1 MDASSSSL
9 ENVTQL
15 NDSNQVQTSRNVN
28 MHNQNQ
34 SYGISALS
42 SAISPSTS
50 LFCTTIVEENTNQLS
65 KNNYSKCLSASS
77 SSFTST
83 STPITQTSITKAK
96 IDLDELKANQ
106 RQLFNISLF
115 NSSNKSSLSSKSNS
129 PNSDKSQKVEYGE
142 LIFDA
147 LATNNLSVSQNSTSQ
162 TSVSISSQKPVAF
175 KTESTLDTSDLFK
188 KYNLNSNNNN
198 NIDNSQYS
206 VNNKKWFDIL
216 ASSTDEEKSASQRK
230 LSTSSLSQGPL
241 LDDTLEN
248 DQESKMFSLIQID
261 NKSSLMSASPSV
273 LVNSLNST
281 KMETLRDLEPEN
293 EMKSLKSFSF
303 TSQENTSFRSDNG
316 MFGKFLKNYNSTTG
330 ASVMDEPEI
339 SFVSCKTFS
348 NPVSPRTAQS
358 FSQCSNQSSES
369 SYSLIK
375 LQKKQLS
382 QQFADCSS
390 IEQPSSLSSS
400 QMKKSFS
407 TTIPFE
413 TTSCDTIGRINENF
427 SKTGSE
433 CEKTCESDR
442 RGSNN
447 SQKNESFISF
457 YNQELTNLTPMGKK
471 FESTLFLKTL
481 VQSEED
487 IHNSTMISLKETNAS
502 NKQQSTVW
510 NSTPMVSNS
519 DLKFMTNQFQDSC
532 TFENFGN
539 TINDNTNES
548 ASLLYFNESTNLS
561 FTVSLN
567 NSLVLKHI
575 FSFKSV

>member
-15 NDSNQVQTSRNVN
+15 NESNQVQTSRAVN
-28 MHNQNQ
+28 LQNQNQ
-34 SYGISALS
+34 SYGISAMS

-50 LFCTTIVEENTNQLS
+50 LFCTTIAEENTNQNS
-65 KNNYSKCLSASS
+65 KNNYSKSLSASS

-83 STPITQTSITKAK
+83 STPITQTSVSKAK
-96 IDLDELKANQ
+96 TDLEELKTNQ

-115 NSSNKSSLSSKSNS
+115 NSTNKSSFSSKSNS
-129 PNSDKSQKVEYGE
+129 PCSDKSQKVEYGE

-147 LATNNLSVSQNSTSQ
+147 LATNNLSVSQSSMSQ
-162 TSVSISSQKPVAF
+162 TSVSNSSQKPVAF

-198 NIDNSQYS
+198 NNNNDNSQYS
-206 VNNKKWFDIL
+206 INNKKWFDIL
-216 ASSTDEEKSASQRK
+216 ASTTDEEKSASQRK

-248 DQESKMFSLIQID
+248 DQESKMFSLIQIE

-273 LVNSLNST
+273 LINSLDST
-281 KMETLRDLEPEN
+281 KMESLRDLEPEN
-293 EMKSLKSFSF
+293 EMRSLRSCSL

-358 FSQCSNQSSES
+358 FSERSSNQSAES

-390 IEQPSSLSSS
+390 IDQPSSLSSS
-400 QMKKSFS
+400 QMRKSLS

-413 TTSCDTIGRINENF
+413 TTSMFKTTSSETMARSNENYENF
-427 SKTGSE
+427 SKTENQSD
-433 CEKTCESDR
+433 KTCESDR
-442 RGSNN
+442 RGSTS

-457 YNQELTNLTPMGKK
+457 YNQELTNLTPMNKK
-471 FESTLFLKTL
+471 FESTVFLKSL

-487 IHNSTMISLKETNAS
+487 IHNSTMISLKETNES
-502 NKQQSTVW
+502 NKQQSTLW

-532 TFENFGN
+532 TFENFA
-539 TINDNTNES
+539 NTNNDYTNQS

-561 FTVSLN
+561 FAVS
-567 NSLVLKHI
+567 
-575 FSFKSV
+575 